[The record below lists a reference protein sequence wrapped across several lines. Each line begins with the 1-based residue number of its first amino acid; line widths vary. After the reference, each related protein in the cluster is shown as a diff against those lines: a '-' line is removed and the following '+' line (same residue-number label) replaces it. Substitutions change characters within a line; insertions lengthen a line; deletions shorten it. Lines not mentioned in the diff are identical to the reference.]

1 MKYLTILFLFFCVL
15 TSCNTSNQETS
26 TNNSIKTEVVQTGND
41 KSKLIPLSDKK
52 VEQFAISLD
61 SLLDVAM
68 KAKQENNDELVK
80 EIKSQIEALSTEREN
95 MSKSLDEKE
104 RQTFLGFTEKESI
117 PSTIFNRFVRIIN
130 FFKALSC
137 FAIWI

>member
-80 EIKSQIEALSTEREN
+80 EIKSQILSSTETARVRAF
-95 MSKSLDEKE
+95 KTQKDFDQ
-104 RQTFLGFTEKESI
+104 R
-117 PSTIFNRFVRIIN
+117 RF
-130 FFKALSC
+130 AD
-137 FAIWI
+137 AIAS

>member
-61 SLLDVAM
+61 SWSDVAM

-104 RQTFLGFTEKESI
+104 RQTFLGFTEKRI
-117 PSTIFNRFVRIIN
+117 NTINN
-130 FFKALSC
+130 L
-137 FAIWI
+137 